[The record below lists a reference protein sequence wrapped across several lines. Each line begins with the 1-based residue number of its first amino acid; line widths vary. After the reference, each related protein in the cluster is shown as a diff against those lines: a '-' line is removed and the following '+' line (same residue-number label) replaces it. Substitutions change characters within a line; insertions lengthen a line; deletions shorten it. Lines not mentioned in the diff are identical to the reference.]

1 MSERTYYSAQ
11 QMLTSYR
18 VGQDVGDAFGQDD
31 DVSLISFAALGPGAG
46 SAEPL
51 PPKTGLD
58 SAAAAAA
65 KAGMIGSIVGAIGDI
80 FTTIPAIMGMAQAP
94 KQREHE
100 LKMARVGL
108 KTTRS
113 ETKGLGRQA
122 DIASAESAAMTT
134 SVGYI
139 AGALVIAAAIGG
151 GIYLQ
156 GQKRR

>member
-1 MSERTYYSAQ
+1 MSQRTYYSAQ

-18 VGQDVGDAFGQDD
+18 VGQDVGDALGQDD
-31 DVSLISFAALGPGAG
+31 TGILFAPPPPGAG
-46 SAEPL
+46 SAEDL

-58 SAAAAAA
+58 DAAAAAA
-65 KAGMIGSIVGAIGDI
+65 KSGMIGSIVGAIGDI

-113 ETKGLGRQA
+113 ETKGLGHQA
-122 DIASAESAAMTT
+122 DIAGAESAATTT

>member
-1 MSERTYYSAQ
+1 MSQRTYYSAQ

-18 VGQDVGDAFGQDD
+18 VGQDVGDALGQDD
-31 DVSLISFAALGPGAG
+31 GTSSISFADLGPGG
-46 SAEPL
+46 VTAEDL

-58 SAAAAAA
+58 DAAAAAA
-65 KAGMIGSIVGAIGDI
+65 KSGMIGSIVGAIGDI

-113 ETKGLGRQA
+113 ETKGLGHQA
-122 DIASAESAAMTT
+122 DIASAESAATT
-134 SVGYI
+134 ASVGYI